1 MIKTY
6 LDNPELYF
14 VANDDF
20 SFNDDMPFLPMPVKD
35 VINKDFDDSK
45 NIVITPYI
53 KEGFYVIKFL
63 KNDDKI
69 PIKISVSPFLRAL
82 IISTR
87 SIVSIS
93 ECRYVTFMPCSFI
106 YSLKSSA
113 IFLVRVV
120 IKTL

>member
-1 MIKTY
+1 MNMIKTY

-69 PIKISVSPFLRAL
+69 PIKISV
-82 IISTR
+82 T
-87 SIVSIS
+87 VNN
-93 ECRYVTFMPCSFI
+93 
-106 YSLKSSA
+106 
-113 IFLVRVV
+113 
-120 IKTL
+120 